1 MSLRQDTAMRRVLI
15 WSSDPVGT
23 TMAGPGI
30 RAYNFAKELSGR
42 FEVTLAAPGGTG
54 LAEAPFEVVPTGSLR
69 GREAA
74 ALVGR
79 FDAVVAQRLPVEA
92 ARRAARAAVRLV
104 YDLYVPSP
112 TESLALL
119 ADQPGALAHRELR
132 YREDRLV
139 QEVALRTGDAF
150 VCASERQRDLW
161 LGALAVAGRLDVA
174 TYAADPTL
182 RVLID
187 VVPFGLDPTPPV
199 AGEPAFRGVVEGIG
213 PDDRILV
220 WGGGIWNW
228 FDPLTPIR
236 AVGRLAAERDDVRLV
251 FLGMRHPSPAVEAM
265 RMAARAVELARELR
279 LEGRSVFFNRE
290 WIPYERRGAYLLEA
304 DLGVSSHFDSV
315 ETRFAFRTRLLDYF
329 WAGLPTI
336 ATRGDELTE
345 LVEEHGLGRSVRP
358 EDVDDWV
365 EAIRELLSRDRLR
378 SETETAAV
386 AVRARLAWPRVV
398 EPLARLL
405 DAPSPPTARTA
416 DAIVVRSLWAG
427 LRTSLAGRGVRGTV
441 RAIRGRGRP

>member
-1 MSLRQDTAMRRVLI
+1 MRRVLI
-15 WSSDPVGT
+15 WSNDPVGT

-42 FEVTLAAPGGTG
+42 FEVTLASPRRSG
-54 LAEAPFEVVPTGSLR
+54 LEDVPFEVVATDSLR

-74 ALVGR
+74 ALVER

-119 ADQPGALAHRELR
+119 ADQPGSLAHRELR

-161 LGALAVAGRLDVA
+161 LGALAVAGRLDVS

-182 RVLID
+182 RILID
-187 VVPFGLDPTPPV
+187 VVPFGLDPTPPL
-199 AGEPAFRGVVEGIG
+199 AGEPALRGVVEGIG

-236 AVGRLAAERDDVRLV
+236 AIGSLAAERDDVRLV
-251 FLGMRHPSPAVEAM
+251 FLGMRHPSPAVETM

-336 ATRGDELTE
+336 ATRGDELSE
-345 LVEEHGLGRSVRP
+345 LVEEHGLGRSVGP
-358 EDVDDWV
+358 GDVEAWV

-378 SETETAAV
+378 SETESAA
-386 AVRARLAWPRVV
+386 AEVRARLAWPRVV

-405 DAPSPPTARTA
+405 DAPSPPTARKA

-427 LRTSLAGRGVRGTV
+427 VRTSLAGRGVRGTA